1 MGYTLK
7 KLIANIKNFGAKRSL
22 SKIKYLVYHFTAND
36 GDTDE
41 ANSKYFKNNKVQA
54 SAHKFVDDDSV
65 TTSVED
71 NHVAWHCGGSRY
83 SDYKKTGGAKYYK
96 KCTNTNSVGI
106 EMCDTI
112 KDGKYNLS
120 AKTRANAIAVGK
132 EYIKKY
138 GIKKENVIRHFDV
151 TGKKC
156 PLYFVENEADWIK
169 FRNELFAD
177 VKKGYTGKFPSL
189 GLKGYLKKG
198 DKGTQVTRLQ
208 QFLNWCINA
217 KLSIDG
223 SFGPA
228 TLNAVLD
235 YQKKYGLVSYKKV
248 NGKKVAYYD
257 GFFGPACLKKAKT
270 IKK

>member
-41 ANSKYFKNNKVQA
+41 ANSKYFKNNKVEA

-71 NHVAWHCGGSRY
+71 NYVAWHCGGKRY
-83 SDYKKTGGAKYYK
+83 SDYRKTGGAKFYG

-120 AKTRANAIAVGK
+120 AKTRANSIAVGK

-177 VKKGYTGKFPSL
+177 EKKGYSGKFPVRPL
-189 GLKGYLKKG
+189 RGYFYYDEKRGKVK
-198 DKGTQVTRLQ
+198 DKGEQVKRLQ
-208 QFLNWCINA
+208 KFLNWAVNA
-217 KLSIDG
+217 KLSVDG
-223 SFGPA
+223 SLGQKTSDA
-228 TLNAVLD
+228 IKK
-235 YQKKYGLVSYKKV
+235 YQKTYGLKI
-248 NGKKVAYYD
+248 D
-257 GFFGPACLKKAKT
+257 GFFGKESLAKAKT

>member
-1 MGYTLK
+1 
-7 KLIANIKNFGAKRSL
+7 
-22 SKIKYLVYHFTAND
+22 
-36 GDTDE
+36 
-41 ANSKYFKNNKVQA
+41 
-54 SAHKFVDDDSV
+54 
-65 TTSVED
+65 
-71 NHVAWHCGGSRY
+71 
-83 SDYKKTGGAKYYK
+83 
-96 KCTNTNSVGI
+96 
-106 EMCDTI
+106 MCDTI

-198 DKGTQVTRLQ
+198 DKGTNVGKLQ
-208 QFLNWCINA
+208 DFLNWAVNA
-217 KLSIDG
+217 GLKKDN
-223 SFGPA
+223 SFGP
-228 TLNAVLD
+228 LVEKAVLK
-235 YQKKYGLVSYKKV
+235 YQKTYGLAV
-248 NGKKVAYYD
+248 D
-257 GFFGPACLKKAKT
+257 GFFGPDCLKKAKK